1 MAVTARHAEVLILRL
16 AILDDFQN
24 VVRSVADWS
33 VLEDRVQITVFNDH
47 LANLDAVAKR
57 LEPFEIVVCIRE
69 RTRFPRALFEKL
81 HNLKLLVTGGMRN
94 LGIDLAAAKERGV
107 LVCGTESIGYSTAE
121 LTWGLILATV
131 RNIPREVESV
141 RNGGWQVGLGV
152 GLRGKTLGV
161 IGLGRQGGP
170 VAGYGKAFGMKVLA
184 WSQNLTAE
192 RCAEHGVELAKSLD
206 DLLSRSDVVTIHVIL
221 SERTRGLIGAKEL
234 GSMKRSAFLI
244 NTSRGPI
251 VEETALIA
259 AVEGGII
266 AGAGLDVFDIEPLP
280 PDHPFR
286 RIDRI
291 VATPHLGYTA
301 KEGYEQFFGQ
311 GVEDID
317 AWLKGKP
324 IRIMNP

>member
-1 MAVTARHAEVLILRL
+1 MRL

-24 VVRSVADWS
+24 VVRSVADWAS
-33 VLEDRVQITVFNDH
+33 LEDRVDITVFNDH
-47 LANLDAVAKR
+47 IEDVDAVARR
-57 LEPFEIVVCIRE
+57 LAPFDIVVCIRE
-69 RTRFPRALFEKL
+69 RTKFTRALFEKAP
-81 HNLKLLVTGGMRN
+81 NLKLLVTGGMRN
-94 LGIDLAAAKERGV
+94 LGIDLAAAKDHGV
-107 LVCGTESIGYSTAE
+107 VVCGTESLGYSTSE
-121 LTWGLILATV
+121 LTWGLLLATL

-152 GLRGKTLGV
+152 GLRGKTLGI
-161 IGLGRQGGP
+161 IGLGRQGVP
-170 VAGYGKAFGMKVLA
+170 VAGYAKAFGMKVLA
-184 WSQNLTAE
+184 WSQNMTAE
-192 RCAEHGVELAKSLD
+192 TCAKHGADLATSLD
-206 DLLSRSDVVTIHVIL
+206 DLLSRSDVVSVHVIL
-221 SERTRGLIGAKEL
+221 SERTKGLIGAKQL
-234 GSMKRSAFLI
+234 AKMKPGAFLI

-251 VEETALIA
+251 VEEQALIDA
-259 AVEGGII
+259 IENGTI

-280 PDHPFR
+280 ADHPYR

>member
-1 MAVTARHAEVLILRL
+1 MRL

-24 VVRSVADWS
+24 AVRSVADWS
-33 VLEDRVQITVFNDH
+33 VLEDRVAITVFNDH
-47 LANLDAVAKR
+47 VADMDKLVKR

-69 RTRFPRALFEKL
+69 RTLFPRALFERL
-81 HNLKLLVTGGMRN
+81 PNLKLLVTGGMRN
-94 LGIDLAAAKERGV
+94 LGIDLQGAKDNGV
-107 LVCGTESIGYSTAE
+107 VVCGTESIGFPTAE

-161 IGLGRQGGP
+161 VGLGRQGAP
-170 VAGYGKAFGMKVLA
+170 VAGYGKAFGMNVIA

-192 RCAEHGVELAKSLD
+192 KCAEHGVEKAASLD
-206 DLLSRSDVVTIHVIL
+206 DLLTRSDVVTMHIIL
-221 SERTRGLIGAKEL
+221 SERSRGMIGAAQLAK
-234 GSMKRSAFLI
+234 MKRSAFLI

-251 VEETALIA
+251 VDEKALIE
-259 AVEGGII
+259 AVEKGLI
-266 AGAGLDVFDIEPLP
+266 AGAGLDVFDTEPLP
-280 PDHPFR
+280 SDHPFR
-286 RIDRI
+286 RMDRI
-291 VATPHLGYTA
+291 VATPHLGYTC

-311 GVEDID
+311 GVEDVD

-324 IRIMNP
+324 VRIMNP

>member
-1 MAVTARHAEVLILRL
+1 MLVMRL

-33 VLEDRVQITVFNDH
+33 VLEDRVEITVFNDH
-47 LANLDAVAKR
+47 LVDLDAVAKR
-57 LEPFEIVVCIRE
+57 LQPFEIAVCIRE
-69 RTRFPRALFEKL
+69 RTLFPRALFEKL
-81 HNLKLLVTGGMRN
+81 PNLKLLVTGGMRN
-94 LGIDLAAAKERGV
+94 LGIDLSAAKNSGV
-107 LVCGTESIGYSTAE
+107 IVCGTESIGYSTAE

-141 RNGGWQVGLGV
+141 RKGGWQVGLGV

-161 IGLGRQGGP
+161 IGLGRQGAP
-170 VAGYGKAFGMKVLA
+170 VAGYGKAFGMNVLA
-184 WSQNLTAE
+184 WSQNLTKE
-192 RCAEHGVELAKSLD
+192 KCAEQGVELAGSLD
-206 DLLSRSDVVTIHVIL
+206 DLLGRSDVVTIHVIL
-221 SERTRGLIGAKEL
+221 SERTRGLIGAKQL
-234 GSMKRSAFLI
+234 GGMKRSAFLI

-251 VEETALIA
+251 VEESALIA
-259 AVEGGII
+259 AVESGVI

-286 RIDRI
+286 RVDRI

-301 KEGYEQFFGQ
+301 KEGYENFFGQ
-311 GVEDID
+311 GIEDID